1 MKLKISKGLTRY
13 VKWLYP
19 NLKVKRWFMLAVLGI
34 FLFATGFSVMN
45 DGVALGYAELQ
56 FREVIYQI
64 TGSTPR
70 TAVPA
75 GVVISILG
83 ILAIIIGFKRM
94 LYSIISSV
102 LPDNEG
108 RIVDVIYARHHLRRG
123 PKIVVVGG
131 GTGLSALLRGLKQY
145 SCNLTAIVTVSDD
158 GGSSGKLRLE
168 MGIQP
173 PGDVRNCLVALAD
186 TEEIMDTLFSYR
198 FESGALE
205 GHSLGN
211 LLLAGLIDTFG
222 DFQKGIEQISK
233 VFAMRGKVF
242 PSTLEQVVLMA
253 DLEDGTR
260 VVGETTVRD
269 TEGKIHRVYLEPSD
283 CHPLPD
289 ALQALEEADLIVLG
303 PGSLYTSVLPNL
315 LVVGLRDKIRKVNAP
330 CVYVCNVMTE
340 KGETDGYRVSDHL
353 KAILDHCGPNFVD
366 AVLANKGEVTAPSL
380 KRYVKEEAFPVITDP
395 KEVERLGAKYFE
407 AHLVQEG
414 DVVRHDSDRLAKELI
429 RLLFRLKPMG
439 ERIALVDAYLLT
451 QKLRQD
457 S

>member
-1 MKLKISKGLTRY
+1 MSEGLSRHL
-13 VKWLYP
+13 KWLYP
-19 NLKVKRWFMLAVLGI
+19 NLKVKRWFILAVVGI

-56 FREVIYQI
+56 FREIIYQV

-75 GVVISILG
+75 GLFISVLG
-83 ILAIIIGFKRM
+83 ILAIVIGLKRM
-94 LYSIISSV
+94 LYSIISAV

-131 GTGLSALLRGLKQY
+131 GTGLSALLSGLKEY
-145 SCNLTAIVTVSDD
+145 SCNLTAIVTVADD

-211 LLLAGLIDTFG
+211 LLLAGLTDTFG
-222 DFQKGIEQISK
+222 DFQKGIEKISK
-233 VFAMRGKVF
+233 VFAIRGKVF

-253 DLEDGTR
+253 DLEDGTQAK
-260 VVGETTVRD
+260 GETAVRD
-269 TEGKIHRVYLEPSD
+269 TDGKIHRVYLEPGD
-283 CHPLPD
+283 CHPLPE

-315 LVVGLRDKIRKVNAP
+315 LVAGLRDKIREVKAP

-353 KAILDHCGPNFVD
+353 QAILDHCGPGFVD

-380 KRYVKEEAFPVITDP
+380 KRYVQEEAVPVITDP
-395 KEVERLGAKYFE
+395 KEVEYLGAKYFE
-407 AHLVQEG
+407 AHMVQEG

-429 RLLFRLKPMG
+429 RLLFRLKPVG

-451 QKLRQD
+451 QKLRKE

>member
-83 ILAIIIGFKRM
+83 IFAIIIGFKRM

-380 KRYVKEEAFPVITDP
+380 KRYVKEEAVPVITDP

-451 QKLRQD
+451 QKLRQE

>member
-1 MKLKISKGLTRY
+1 MRFKIHEGFSRY
-13 VKWLYP
+13 LKWLYP
-19 NLKVKRWFMLAVLGI
+19 DLKVKRWFILAVLGI

-56 FREVIYQI
+56 FREIIYQV
-64 TGSTPR
+64 TGSAPR
-70 TAVPA
+70 TAVPTGA
-75 GVVISILG
+75 IISVLG
-83 ILAIIIGFKRM
+83 IYAIIIGFKRM
-94 LYSIISSV
+94 LHSIISAV

-108 RIVDVIYARHHLRRG
+108 KIGEVIYARHHLSRG

-145 SCNLTAIVTVSDD
+145 TCNLTAIVTVADD
-158 GGSSGKLRLE
+158 GGSSGKLRQE

-186 TEEIMDTLFSYR
+186 TEDIMDTLFSYR
-198 FESGALE
+198 FENGALK

-222 DFQKGIEQISK
+222 DFQKGIEQVSK
-233 VFAMRGKVF
+233 VFAIRGKVF

-253 DLEDGTR
+253 DLEDGTS
-260 VVGETTVRD
+260 VKGETAVRD
-269 TEGKIHRVYLEPSD
+269 TLGRIHRVYLEPSN
-283 CHPLPD
+283 CRPLQE

-315 LVVGLRDKIRKVNAP
+315 LVAGLREKIREAKAP

-353 KAILDHCGPNFVD
+353 KAILDHCGSGFVD
-366 AVLANKGEVTAPSL
+366 AVLANKGEITAPIL
-380 KRYVKEEAFPVITDP
+380 ERYVQEEAVPVITDP
-395 KEVERLGAKYFE
+395 KVVEHLGAKYFE
-407 AHLVQEG
+407 ANLVQEEN
-414 DVVRHDSDRLAKELI
+414 VVRHDSDRLAKELI
-429 RLLFRLKPMG
+429 RLLFCLKPMG
-439 ERIALVDAYLLT
+439 ERIALVDAYLLSH
-451 QKLRQD
+451 KLRKD
-457 S
+457 A

>member
-1 MKLKISKGLTRY
+1 MNPKTHEGLLRY
-13 VKWLYP
+13 LKWLYP
-19 NLKVKRWFMLAVLGI
+19 NLKVKRWFLLAVFGI

-56 FREVIYQI
+56 FREVIYRM
-64 TGSTPR
+64 TGSTQHV
-70 TAVPA
+70 AVPT
-75 GVVISILG
+75 GVIISVLG
-83 ILAIIIGFKRM
+83 IVAIIIGFKRL

-108 RIVDVIYARHHLRRG
+108 RIVDVIYTRNHLLRG

-145 SCNLTAIVTVSDD
+145 TCNLTAIVTVSDD
-158 GGSSGKLRLE
+158 GGSSGKLRDEL
-168 MGIQP
+168 GIQP

-186 TEEIMDTLFSYR
+186 TEDIMDTLFSYR

-211 LLLAGLIDTFG
+211 LLLAGLTDTFG
-222 DFQKGIEQISK
+222 DFQKGIEQVSK
-233 VFAMRGKVF
+233 VFAIRGKVF
-242 PSTLEQVVLMA
+242 PSTLEQVVLVA

-260 VVGETTVRD
+260 VDGETAVRD
-269 TEGKIHRVYLEPSD
+269 TEGKIDRVYLEPSD
-283 CHPLPD
+283 CRPLPE

-315 LVVGLRDKIRKVNAP
+315 LVVGLREKIRAVKAP

-353 KAILDHCGPNFVD
+353 KAILDHCGPGFVD
-366 AVLANKGEVTAPSL
+366 AVLASKGKITAPIL
-380 KRYVKEEAFPVITDP
+380 KRYVAEEAIPVITDP
-395 KEVERLGAKYFE
+395 KEVEQLGAKYFE
-407 AHLVQEG
+407 ANIVQVG
-414 DVVRHDSDRLAKELI
+414 NVVRHDPDRLAKELI

-439 ERIALVDAYLLT
+439 ERIALVDSYLLT
-451 QKLRQD
+451 QKLRKD